1 MNWQSISEQIEAVT
15 GQPFKFVSAHVLSGG
30 DINSAF
36 RLQGDDKS
44 YFVKLNRV
52 DLVTMFEAE
61 FAGLQDIA
69 KTQAVRVPAPVVCGK
84 TAEHSFLVLENL
96 EFGCSNKASDR
107 LLGRQLALMHQ

>member
-1 MNWQSISEQIEAVT
+1 MNWQAISEQIEAAT
-15 GQPFKFVSAHVLSGG
+15 GQPFNVVSAHTLSGG

-44 YFVKLNRV
+44 YFVKLNGA
-52 DLVTMFEAE
+52 DLAAMFEAE

-84 TAEHSFLVLENL
+84 NSRAFI
-96 EFGCSNKASDR
+96 FGTGKS
-107 LLGRQLALMHQ
+107 